1 MRTSILP
8 MYHIVTQNRVL
19 FVDDEPSIRG
29 IYQMLDSFLGDEY
42 KVETAEGG
50 DQALQLMAGSTY
62 DVVISDLTMPKM
74 TGVEFLSEV
83 ANRSPASARVVV
95 SGYVDEMSIAKCCM
109 VGHRYFIKP
118 FDPIALTNL
127 IQSLSQTKKL
137 TLSKKV
143 QELIG
148 KIGALPCPS
157 ETFLQLTNA
166 LNSNFSSINDISGIV
181 SQDPSLTAKILQVV
195 NSAQFGGTR
204 KIGSVAEAVQI
215 IGLELVRALMLG
227 FQVFKFYELKEAA
240 GISLSNLWKHCL
252 RTAITARRLCELEG
266 LPMKMSGDA
275 FTIGLLHDIGKLIL
289 AANAPE
295 EFRLAW
301 DKAGKD
307 NIPLF
312 EAEMSTFGAT
322 HAQIG
327 AYLLRLWGLPES
339 IVTPVQMHHSLTR
352 ADYNM
357 QTPALM
363 VHFAQCIT
371 RPENSVPQWHYD
383 FIRELGLATKL
394 DEWRSTMTRETSQFP
409 SSLS

>member
-1 MRTSILP
+1 
-8 MYHIVTQNRVL
+8 MYMEVTQNRVL

-29 IYQMLDSFLGDEY
+29 IYQMLDSFLGEEFT
-42 KVETAEGG
+42 VQTAGGG
-50 DQALQLMAGSTY
+50 DEALELMTKSSY

-74 TGVEFLSEV
+74 TGVEFLTEV

-95 SGYVDEMSIAKCCM
+95 SGYVDEMSIAKCCL

-118 FDPIALTNL
+118 FDPIALTTL
-127 IQSLSQTKKL
+127 IQNLSQTKKL

-143 QELIG
+143 QILIG
-148 KIGALPCPS
+148 RIGALPCPS

-166 LNSNFSSINDISGIV
+166 LNSNLSSMGDVSGIV

-195 NSAQFGGTR
+195 NSAQFGGSR
-204 KIGSVAEAVQI
+204 KIGSVTEAVQI

-227 FQVFKFYELKEAA
+227 FQVFKFYELKDPA
-240 GISLSNLWKHCL
+240 GISLGNLWKHCL

-266 LPMKMSGDA
+266 LPSKMCGDA
-275 FTIGLLHDIGKLIL
+275 FTVGLLHDIGKLIL
-289 AANAPE
+289 ASNAPD
-295 EFRLAW
+295 EFRTAW
-301 DKAGKD
+301 DKAAQE
-307 NIPLF
+307 NIPLY
-312 EAEMSTFGAT
+312 EAELAIFGAT

-357 QTPALM
+357 LTPALM
-363 VHFAQCIT
+363 VHFAQCLT
-371 RPENSVPQWHYD
+371 RPENAVPKWHFD
-383 FIRELGLATKL
+383 FIRELGMDERMADWRATL
-394 DEWRSTMTRETSQFP
+394 NRETSQLA
-409 SSLS
+409 STGL

>member
-1 MRTSILP
+1 
-8 MYHIVTQNRVL
+8 MYMEVTQNRVL

-29 IYQMLDSFLGDEY
+29 IYQMLDSFLGEEFT
-42 KVETAEGG
+42 VQTAGGG
-50 DQALQLMAGSTY
+50 DEALELMTKSSY

-74 TGVEFLSEV
+74 TGVEFLTEV

-95 SGYVDEMSIAKCCM
+95 SGYVDEMSIAKCCL

-118 FDPIALTNL
+118 FDPIALTTL
-127 IQSLSQTKKL
+127 IQNLSQTKKL

-143 QELIG
+143 QILIG
-148 KIGALPCPS
+148 RIGALPCPS

-166 LNSNFSSINDISGIV
+166 LNSNLSSMGDVSGIV

-195 NSAQFGGTR
+195 NSAQFGGSR
-204 KIGSVAEAVQI
+204 KIGSVTEAVQI

-227 FQVFKFYELKEAA
+227 FQVFKFYELKDPA
-240 GISLSNLWKHCL
+240 GISLGNLWKHCL

-266 LPMKMSGDA
+266 LPSKMCGDA
-275 FTIGLLHDIGKLIL
+275 FTVGLLHDIGKLIL
-289 AANAPE
+289 ASNAPD
-295 EFRLAW
+295 EFRTAW
-301 DKAGKD
+301 DKAAQE
-307 NIPLF
+307 NIPLY
-312 EAEMSTFGAT
+312 EAELAIFGAT

-357 QTPALM
+357 LTPALM
-363 VHFAQCIT
+363 VHFAQCLT
-371 RPENSVPQWHYD
+371 RPENAVPKWHFD
-383 FIRELGLATKL
+383 FIRELGMNERMADWRATL
-394 DEWRSTMTRETSQFP
+394 NRETSQLA
-409 SSLS
+409 STGL